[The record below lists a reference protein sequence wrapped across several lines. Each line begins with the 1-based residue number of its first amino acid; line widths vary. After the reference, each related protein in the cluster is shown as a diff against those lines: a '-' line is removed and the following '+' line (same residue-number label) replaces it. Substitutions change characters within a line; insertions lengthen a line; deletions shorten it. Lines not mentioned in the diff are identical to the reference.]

1 MTDATAPPEFVA
13 VQAWIA
19 QKVAG
24 YVERDPSDIDPDVD
38 LVTYGM
44 DSLRALTLSA
54 NIEDE
59 YDLEMD
65 PQIAWRHRTVNGIAR
80 VVLDGLA
87 DR

>member
-1 MTDATAPPEFVA
+1 MTDATAPPEFAA
-13 VQAWIA
+13 VQTWIA

-24 YVERDPSDIDPDVD
+24 YLEKDPADIDPGVD

-59 YDLEMD
+59 YGLEMD
-65 PQIAWRHRTVNGIAR
+65 PEVAWRHRTVDAITR

-87 DR
+87 GR